1 MSAMQLTPEQA
12 RIRDKLAH
20 LSPQDR
26 QKALDIIKQMAPK
39 HNMEVL
45 KRQAELFNE
54 SGTADLPTIPTM
66 QPSPLRK
73 QPSPEAIEIAAK
85 MMANRAVRQRREERE
100 AKEAVPDD
108 EE

>member
-1 MSAMQLTPEQA
+1 MSTEQLTPEQT
-12 RIRDKLAH
+12 RIKDKLAH

-26 QKALDIIKQMAPK
+26 KKALDLIKQMAPK
-39 HNMEVL
+39 HNMQVL
-45 KRQAELFNE
+45 KRQADLFNE
-54 SGTADLPTIPTM
+54 SGTADLPTIPT
-66 QPSPLRK
+66 K

>member
-20 LSPQDR
+20 LNPQDR
-26 QKALDIIKQMAPK
+26 KKALDLIKQMAPK

-66 QPSPLRK
+66 QPSP
-73 QPSPEAIEIAAK
+73 EAIEIAARILAK
-85 MMANRAVRQRREERE
+85 RARRE
-100 AKEAVPDD
+100 AG
-108 EE
+108 

>member
-20 LSPQDR
+20 LNPQDR
-26 QKALDIIKQMAPK
+26 KKALDLIKQMAPK

-54 SGTADLPTIPTM
+54 SGTANQPTIPA
-66 QPSPLRK
+66 K
-73 QPSPEAIEIAAK
+73 QPSPEAIEIAARILAK
-85 MMANRAVRQRREERE
+85 RAMRE
-100 AKEAVPDD
+100 AG
-108 EE
+108 